1 MSSRLLFSMFLA
13 IVIASADQVRT
24 EPHPE
29 QGSKAESITKVGA
42 LTVRSHERAVIKI
55 VTDDWGQHLL
65 SGRFSKLQNQCVR
78 AAFDR
83 ISASLMT
90 SITPSFSAKLQF

>member
-42 LTVRSHERAVIKI
+42 LTVRSHERAGVKTG
-55 VTDDWGQHLL
+55 TDDWRQHLL
-65 SGRFSKLQNQCVR
+65 SCRFAKRQSQCVR
-78 AAFDR
+78 SAFDR
-83 ISASLMT
+83 ISGSLMT
-90 SITPSFSAKLQF
+90 SIASGVSAKLQL

>member
-1 MSSRLLFSMFLA
+1 MSGRLLFSMLFA
-13 IVIASADQVRT
+13 IVIASANQVRT
-24 EPHPE
+24 EPHSE
-29 QGSKAESITKVGA
+29 RGSKTESSTEVGA
-42 LTVRSHERAVIKI
+42 LTIRSNERAVIKI